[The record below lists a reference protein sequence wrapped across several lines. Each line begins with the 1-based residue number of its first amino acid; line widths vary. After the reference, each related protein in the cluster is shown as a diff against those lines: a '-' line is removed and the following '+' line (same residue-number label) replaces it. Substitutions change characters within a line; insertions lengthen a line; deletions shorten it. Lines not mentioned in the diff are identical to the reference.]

1 MNTHHNMT
9 AQLAKLPPLSE
20 EQYQAFWKVSVM
32 LNWAQPRLS
41 GTESKILQMIVSCS
55 YGEGREFARLS
66 IDDFVDGYDDSR
78 GWQGGSGL
86 SKASI
91 QRGLASLLELGVI
104 WRSRAHG
111 RQAFHY
117 KINVYA
123 LLSLADVQ
131 P

>member
-1 MNTHHNMT
+1 MNTV
-9 AQLAKLPPLSE
+9 LELPELPPLTE

-32 LNWAQPRLS
+32 LNWAQPGLS

-55 YGEGREFARLS
+55 YGDGREFARLS
-66 IDDFVDGYDDSR
+66 IDDFVEGYNDTR
-78 GWQGGSGL
+78 GWQGGTVL
-86 SKASI
+86 SKASV
-91 QRGLASLLELGVI
+91 QSGLASLLELGVI

-111 RQAFHY
+111 REAYNY
-117 KINVYA
+117 KINVYS